1 MINVGNGKNNLQL
14 QFVKLYLSDLPYRY
28 RNKSRIMST
37 DQENLNG
44 LFTDTSLR
52 IFGEY
57 FEKRGSQ
64 DLSKHLTYKSPAIT
78 QKVNLKMGVSRKQ
91 STPHFPKNEHFVTTD
106 THT

>member
-1 MINVGNGKNNLQL
+1 MINVGNSKNNLQL

-64 DLSKHLTYKSPAIT
+64 DLSKHLNR
-78 QKVNLKMGVSRKQ
+78 QQ
-91 STPHFPKNEHFVTTD
+91 
-106 THT
+106 